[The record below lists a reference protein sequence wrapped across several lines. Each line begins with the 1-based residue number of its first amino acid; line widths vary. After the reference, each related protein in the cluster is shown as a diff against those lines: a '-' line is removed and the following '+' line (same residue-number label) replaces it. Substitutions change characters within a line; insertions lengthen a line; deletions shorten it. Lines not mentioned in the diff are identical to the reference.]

1 MPFSELP
8 SDAKASTRHE
18 YITLDRLIKYGPSPF
33 CAGCEKVT
41 GRHTHTP
48 ACRARFDALIK
59 ADKIRAPKTP
69 SKVVSSPLTPS
80 VEIEKDTG
88 KPLGG
93 DDVHAPSDTEESTGL
108 QEDLPF
114 SAGIPP
120 GHPEHREHAAAARI
134 NTEIDQEFIMK
145 NEQGRKFWR
154 MHKLTG
160 SDTIFEYACSENSIL
175 GEMCESVGVEGIRLS
190 GETIDLADG
199 VDGWVTLLC
208 TDFCLW

>member
-1 MPFSELP
+1 MKKSQEDTHQRVGLVLMHL
-8 SDAKASTRHE
+8 SR
-18 YITLDRLIKYGPSPF
+18 PSPS
-33 CAGCEKVT
+33 CTRCEKVA
-41 GRHTHTP
+41 GRHTP

-59 ADKIRAPKTP
+59 ADKVRAPETP
-69 SKVVSSPLTPS
+69 SKVVSSRLTPS